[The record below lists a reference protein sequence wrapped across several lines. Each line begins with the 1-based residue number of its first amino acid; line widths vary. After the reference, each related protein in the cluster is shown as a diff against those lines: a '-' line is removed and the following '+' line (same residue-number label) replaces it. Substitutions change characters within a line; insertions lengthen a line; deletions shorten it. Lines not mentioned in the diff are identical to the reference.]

1 MSSRIRTH
9 IRSNVIGYIALFLV
23 VTGGTAQALQGRNT
37 VFSDD
42 IVNQE
47 VKTADIDT
55 RAVTSNRLAAN
66 SVKAGTVVNDSLTG
80 LDIRNLTGDDVA
92 GDSLTGANITSL
104 TGADVTDGSLGGADV
119 GGNSITGSEVNEGT
133 LGEVPSATIG
143 GTGRSNTTGGYCNPE
158 STGFATCT
166 YTTVQLPQQTR
177 TLVIGSIRATTEIG
191 PDSGAGDCRIAASGG
206 GSADYLGRNY
216 RAFVNDPTN
225 AIDWV
230 PLTTVV
236 PARGPGATDFG
247 IECNETYGG
256 IQYDFQTV
264 SAVALSPG

>member
-23 VTGGTAQALQGRNT
+23 VTGGTAQALQGQNT

-42 IVNQE
+42 IVNNE

-80 LDIRNLTGDDVA
+80 LDIKSIRGGEVA
-92 GDSLTGANITSL
+92 DDSLTGADVASL

-119 GGNSITGSEVNEGT
+119 GGDSITGSEVNEGT
-133 LGEVPSATIG
+133 LGEVPSATLG
-143 GTGRSNTTGGYCNPE
+143 GTGRSQTDGGYCNPE
-158 STGFATCT
+158 GTGFATCT
-166 YTTVQLPQQTR
+166 FTTVPLPARTR
-177 TLVIGSIRATTEIG
+177 VLVIGSIRATSEID

-225 AIDWV
+225 SVDWV
-230 PLTTVV
+230 PLTAVV
-236 PARGPGATDFG
+236 PARGPGPTDYG
-247 IECNETYGG
+247 VECNETLNG
-256 IQYDFQTV
+256 IQYDFMTV